1 MSVSASG
8 YLRIGSTD
16 VDAWMDFGTGVLG
29 MMDAQREDTGGAR
42 FLRLDDH
49 PFRFMVEPAEA
60 DGLIATGLE
69 FPDEDAF
76 IRTCEALVEAG
87 HTVTEGSADNA
98 KRRCVTAFATVV
110 DPSGNTIELYW
121 GRELDYTPL
130 ISPQGVAGFVTSYQQ
145 TGDMG
150 FGHLVL
156 PAPDFDATSAFYTEI
171 IGMGITDIL
180 YPPGME
186 GAKIHFMHA
195 NNPRQHSLA
204 LFNAPHPLGVVH
216 IMIEVET
223 MDELGRGMDRA
234 KAAGAHFM
242 ATLGRHVNDNM
253 CSVYLL
259 APGGIAVEFGYDG
272 ILIDPQTH
280 VATVSTEGDL
290 WGHEYSFPR
299 VED

>member
-290 WGHEYSFPR
+290 WGHEYSFPG